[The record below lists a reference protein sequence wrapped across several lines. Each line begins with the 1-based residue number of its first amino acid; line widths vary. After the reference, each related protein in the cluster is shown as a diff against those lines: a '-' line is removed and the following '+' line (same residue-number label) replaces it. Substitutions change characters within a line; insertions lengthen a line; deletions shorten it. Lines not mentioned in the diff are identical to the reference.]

1 MLDLFDNLVPIE
13 PEKTFREIYVE
24 YINSAQWKRTKEE
37 KIKRS
42 NYQCERCGISKWS
55 VKLEVHHKT
64 YERFKHERFEDL
76 EVLCPKC
83 HALADK
89 ERKNEE
95 DNKKEIHKSKLI
107 IGFENWMDKGNNENW
122 RGMSDDYVCS
132 EWKVFLNRI
141 STKAGKDY
149 SNVPFTRQE
158 DWN

>member
-1 MLDLFDNLVPIE
+1 MFDLLGDPIPVE
-13 PEKTFREIYVE
+13 PEKTFREIYAE
-24 YINSAQWKRTKEE
+24 YINSARWKRTKEE

-76 EVLCPKC
+76 EVLCPEC

-89 ERKNEE
+89 ERKNEV
-95 DNKKEIHKSKLI
+95 DNKNEVDKSKLI
-107 IGFENWMDKGNNENW
+107 IGFENWMDKGNNKNW
-122 RGMSDDYVCS
+122 RRLSDDYIRA
-132 EWKVFLNRI
+132 EWKTFLYQIGKRD
-141 STKAGKDY
+141 GKDY
-149 SNVPFTRQE
+149 GDICFVRQN